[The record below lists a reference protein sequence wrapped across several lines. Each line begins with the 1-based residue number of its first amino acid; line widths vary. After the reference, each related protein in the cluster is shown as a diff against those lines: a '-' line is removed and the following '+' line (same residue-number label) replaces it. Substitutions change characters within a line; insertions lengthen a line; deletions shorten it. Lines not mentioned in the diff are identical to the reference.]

1 MASQGSGHRPPGAHG
16 AGRQGAALSPA
27 VRDPSG
33 RQIMKA
39 FALKRDAQRWLTEQT
54 AHIVRGTY
62 VDPGTGRTTFAEFY
76 ADWSSRQVWAPGTVL
91 AMNLA
96 AGSVPFADVPL
107 RSLRRSHVE
116 GWVKGMVNRGLAPGT
131 VHTRVNNVRAVLRGA
146 VADKLMASDPS
157 VGVALPRRRRAAAA
171 MTLPTTAQGG
181 AVLQAADDAFRPF
194 VALCAFAGLR
204 LGEAAAVQVEDI
216 DFLRRLPATQAHRH
230 PPGTTRRPEPG

>member
-1 MASQGSGHRPPGAHG
+1 MASIQDRWRRRDPATGRLVPTELDGKGLRYRP
-16 AGRQGAALSPA
+16 QF
-27 VRDPSG
+27 RDPSG
-33 RQIMKA
+33 RQIMKG

-62 VDPGTGRTTFAEFY
+62 VDPGAGRTTFADFY

-116 GWVKGMVNRGLAPGT
+116 GWVKATVNRGLAPGT
-131 VHTRVNNVRAVLRGA
+131 VHTRMNNVRAVLRGA

-157 VGVALPRRRRAAAA
+157 VGVALPGA
-171 MTLPTTAQGG
+171 GG
-181 AVLQAADDAFRPF
+181 RQPR
-194 VALCAFAGLR
+194 
-204 LGEAAAVQVEDI
+204 
-216 DFLRRLPATQAHRH
+216 
-230 PPGTTRRPEPG
+230 